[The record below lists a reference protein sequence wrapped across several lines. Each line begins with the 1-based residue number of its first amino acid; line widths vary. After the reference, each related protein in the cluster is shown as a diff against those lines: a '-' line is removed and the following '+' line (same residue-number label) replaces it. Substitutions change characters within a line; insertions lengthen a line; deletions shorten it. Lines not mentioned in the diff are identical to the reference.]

1 MLVSNKQA
9 RPGFHE
15 IFIGSWDGIDFYG
28 EDSMRFLAT
37 TFIAITLIGVFVSGC
52 AKEADPNRPIE
63 KIQKEAAA
71 MSVSELEAKASTYA
85 AAIRAQKAEI
95 TKIQQQIQ
103 KMPVEKVF
111 SDKAMTRKIS
121 GIGREAEAL
130 FERYRIYAGAFQE
143 KGGDISKIQIEAA

>member
-1 MLVSNKQA
+1 
-9 RPGFHE
+9 
-15 IFIGSWDGIDFYG
+15 
-28 EDSMRFLAT
+28 MRFLAT

-111 SDKAMTRKIS
+111 SDKAMTRKIA